1 MGRRSERLSK
11 QGMLAS
17 DLAGEG
23 DVIQVVSRAFD
34 VLRCFE
40 GHEARLGN
48 LEISNRCG
56 LPRSTVSRLTHTL
69 TRMGQL
75 VYLPRDQK
83 YRIGPSA
90 VAMSTSMM
98 KGLQL
103 RNLIRLRLQDV
114 AEQLPGTVGF
124 VIPDRFHL
132 VYLEFARAANALGLH
147 ESTGSRDRD
156 GEHGRRHAYTA
167 ALDTEVGDALIAEME
182 REDAGGA
189 KMLRP
194 RIEANRHHL
203 REHGYVVAC
212 GTWSPHINGCAVP
225 LWSPQ
230 YQTFVVVTIGLL
242 SAMYDEKRLHKEVAP
257 RMLELGCAVG
267 GLLDGAE
274 GESSAIGWSESRFP
288 CRPKTITRSSRRRR
302 RMIWKPELDDLAR
315 REAFAR
321 EMGGVEKVKRQRD
334 QGRLTVRERIDKLV
348 DRDSFHEIGAI
359 SGIGE
364 YDDNGELKQLTPA
377 NCVFGRGRIDG
388 RTVVVVGDDFTV
400 RGGSADASISAK
412 PLMAEEMAH
421 DFRLPI
427 IRIIEGSGGGGSVKT
442 IETKGAANL
451 PGGVGGTRWYWYT
464 TANMARVPV
473 VGARA
478 RLGRGPWRGAAG
490 GKPLFRHDQEPRRCS
505 LPVRPW

>member
-1 MGRRSERLSK
+1 
-11 QGMLAS
+11 MLAG

-114 AEQLPGTVGF
+114 ADRLPGTVGF

-132 VYLEFARAANALGLH
+132 VYLEYARAANALGLY
-147 ESTGSRDRD
+147 ETTGSRIAMASTAA
-156 GEHGRRHAYTA
+156 GHAYTA
-167 ALDTEVGDALIAEME
+167 ALAPEVGDAFLAEME
-182 REDAGGA
+182 REVSDGA
-189 KMLRP
+189 KLLRP
-194 RIEANRHHL
+194 RIEDNRRFL

-212 GTWSPHINGCAVP
+212 GLWSPHINGLAVP

-242 SAMYDEKRLHKEVAP
+242 AAMFDEKRLHREVAP
-257 RMLELGCAVG
+257 QMIQLGAAIA
-267 GLLDGAE
+267 GLLEGAE
-274 GESSAIGWSESRFP
+274 GDLFNNRLERKSLAMRTNDKTVKTEETNDLEARTRRPRSA
-288 CRPKTITRSSRRRR
+288 RSIR
-302 RMIWKPELDDLAR
+302 AR
-315 REAFAR
+315 
-321 EMGGVEKVKRQRD
+321 
-334 QGRLTVRERIDKLV
+334 
-348 DRDSFHEIGAI
+348 
-359 SGIGE
+359 
-364 YDDNGELKQLTPA
+364 
-377 NCVFGRGRIDG
+377 DG
-388 RTVVVVGDDFTV
+388 R
-400 RGGSADASISAK
+400 R
-412 PLMAEEMAH
+412 
-421 DFRLPI
+421 
-427 IRIIEGSGGGGSVKT
+427 
-442 IETKGAANL
+442 
-451 PGGVGGTRWYWYT
+451 
-464 TANMARVPV
+464 
-473 VGARA
+473 
-478 RLGRGPWRGAAG
+478 
-490 GKPLFRHDQEPRRCS
+490 
-505 LPVRPW
+505 

>member
-114 AEQLPGTVGF
+114 ADQLPGTVGF

-147 ESTGSRDRD
+147 EGTGSRISMTSTAA
-156 GEHGRRHAYTA
+156 GLAYTA
-167 ALDTEVGDALIAEME
+167 ALDADVGDALIAEME
-182 REDAGGA
+182 REMPDNA
-189 KMLRP
+189 
-194 RIEANRHHL
+194 RIA
-203 REHGYVVAC
+203 
-212 GTWSPHINGCAVP
+212 
-225 LWSPQ
+225 
-230 YQTFVVVTIGLL
+230 
-242 SAMYDEKRLHKEVAP
+242 EVAH
-257 RMLELGCAVG
+257 
-267 GLLDGAE
+267 
-274 GESSAIGWSESRFP
+274 
-288 CRPKTITRSSRRRR
+288 RRQ
-302 RMIWKPELDDLAR
+302 PPP
-315 REAFAR
+315 FAR
-321 EMGGVEKVKRQRD
+321 TRLCRGLRHLEPAYQR
-334 QGRLTVRERIDKLV
+334 L
-348 DRDSFHEIGAI
+348 
-359 SGIGE
+359 
-364 YDDNGELKQLTPA
+364 
-377 NCVFGRGRIDG
+377 
-388 RTVVVVGDDFTV
+388 
-400 RGGSADASISAK
+400 
-412 PLMAEEMAH
+412 
-421 DFRLPI
+421 
-427 IRIIEGSGGGGSVKT
+427 
-442 IETKGAANL
+442 
-451 PGGVGGTRWYWYT
+451 
-464 TANMARVPV
+464 
-473 VGARA
+473 
-478 RLGRGPWRGAAG
+478 RGAAVVAAISN
-490 GKPLFRHDQEPRRCS
+490 LRRRDDR
-505 LPVRPW
+505 PAVGDVR

>member
-1 MGRRSERLSK
+1 MGRRSERLSR
-11 QGMLAS
+11 QGMLAG

-90 VAMSTSMM
+90 VAMSTAMM
-98 KGLQL
+98 RGLQL

-132 VYLEFARAANALGLH
+132 VYLEYARSANALGLH
-147 ESTGSRDRD
+147 EVTGSRIAMATTAA
-156 GEHGRRHAYTA
+156 GHAYTA
-167 ALDTEVGDALIAEME
+167 ALAPEVGEALLSEME
-182 REDAGGA
+182 REIPDVA

-194 RIEANRHHL
+194 RIENNRRLL

-212 GTWSPHINGCAVP
+212 GLWSPHINGLAVP

-242 SAMYDEKRLHKEVAP
+242 SAMYDEKRLHEEVAP
-257 RMLELGCAVG
+257 QMIQLAVAVG
-267 GLLDGAE
+267 GLLEGAE
-274 GESSAIGWSESRFP
+274 GDFFNKLERKSLPAQNNNNKIKTEETNDLEARTRRARSA
-288 CRPKTITRSSRRRR
+288 RSVR
-302 RMIWKPELDDLAR
+302 AR
-315 REAFAR
+315 
-321 EMGGVEKVKRQRD
+321 
-334 QGRLTVRERIDKLV
+334 
-348 DRDSFHEIGAI
+348 
-359 SGIGE
+359 
-364 YDDNGELKQLTPA
+364 
-377 NCVFGRGRIDG
+377 DG
-388 RTVVVVGDDFTV
+388 R
-400 RGGSADASISAK
+400 R
-412 PLMAEEMAH
+412 
-421 DFRLPI
+421 
-427 IRIIEGSGGGGSVKT
+427 
-442 IETKGAANL
+442 
-451 PGGVGGTRWYWYT
+451 
-464 TANMARVPV
+464 
-473 VGARA
+473 
-478 RLGRGPWRGAAG
+478 
-490 GKPLFRHDQEPRRCS
+490 
-505 LPVRPW
+505 

>member
-98 KGLQL
+98 RGLQL

-132 VYLEFARAANALGLH
+132 VYLEFGRAANALGLN
-147 ESTGSRDRD
+147 STHRQPHRD
-156 GEHGRRHAYTA
+156 GEHRGRPRLYGGARSPMSATPCWRKWSAKFRKAPSCCGPVWRTTAASCANTAMSSPAACGARISTVSRCRCGRRNT
-167 ALDTEVGDALIAEME
+167 
-182 REDAGGA
+182 
-189 KMLRP
+189 RP
-194 RIEANRHHL
+194 SS
-203 REHGYVVAC
+203 
-212 GTWSPHINGCAVP
+212 WSRSVC
-225 LWSPQ
+225 
-230 YQTFVVVTIGLL
+230 L

-257 RMLELGCAVG
+257 RILELSAAIG
-267 GLLDGAE
+267 GLLEGADGELFSDRHRRA
-274 GESSAIGWSESRFP
+274 SRF
-288 CRPKTITRSSRRRR
+288 R
-302 RMIWKPELDDLAR
+302 
-315 REAFAR
+315 
-321 EMGGVEKVKRQRD
+321 
-334 QGRLTVRERIDKLV
+334 
-348 DRDSFHEIGAI
+348 
-359 SGIGE
+359 
-364 YDDNGELKQLTPA
+364 
-377 NCVFGRGRIDG
+377 
-388 RTVVVVGDDFTV
+388 
-400 RGGSADASISAK
+400 
-412 PLMAEEMAH
+412 
-421 DFRLPI
+421 
-427 IRIIEGSGGGGSVKT
+427 
-442 IETKGAANL
+442 
-451 PGGVGGTRWYWYT
+451 
-464 TANMARVPV
+464 
-473 VGARA
+473 
-478 RLGRGPWRGAAG
+478 
-490 GKPLFRHDQEPRRCS
+490 
-505 LPVRPW
+505 